1 MSQSE
6 SRKSDLELVSLITEF
21 NDLHEFMHDEQL
33 DRSMA
38 LVVKIIVRQADIPRE
53 KIPGVIVELQAL
65 ATKFA
70 LLATYYATIGKDGT
84 PEMHKKNVYNTAR
97 DAIGKLVDSLKYRV
111 KEY

>member
-1 MSQSE
+1 MSE
-6 SRKSDLELVSLITEF
+6 DKLPNNPLELVSLITEF
-21 NDLHEFMHDEQL
+21 NEMSEYMQDEQL
-33 DRSMA
+33 DQA
-38 LVVKIIVRQADIPRE
+38 LGLVVKIIVRQADIPRE
-53 KIPGVIVELQAL
+53 KIPPLIVELQAL

-84 PEMHKKNVYNTAR
+84 VEMHKKNIYNTAR